1 MDEQKDAL
9 SPRETALRM
18 LRHMHDDVS
27 YEDIVGQLRILSQID
42 LVVGDLGTA
51 GPLERSAAETGDG
64 RGEAE
69 DAEAPLQGIAGPTP
83 AENSSLVLRTH
94 SVFSWRSLAD
104 RDEDG
109 SEPFKKRSSWI

>member
-1 MDEQKDAL
+1 
-9 SPRETALRM
+9 M

-42 LVVGDLGTA
+42 QVTEDIDA
-51 GPLERSAAETGDG
+51 ASSFESSSAETRRGSGKLDG
-64 RGEAE
+64 
-69 DAEAPLQGIAGPTP
+69 AEAPLDAAADQAP
-83 AENSSLVLRTH
+83 AQNSSMVLRSH

-109 SEPFKKRSSWI
+109 AESFNKRSSWI

>member
-1 MDEQKDAL
+1 MDEQKGAL

-42 LVVGDLGTA
+42 LVIEDIDTA
-51 GPLERSAAETGDG
+51 SSVESSSAESRGG
-64 RGEAE
+64 RGKL
-69 DAEAPLQGIAGPTP
+69 DGAEAPPDGTADQAPVQ
-83 AENSSLVLRTH
+83 NSAMVLRSH

-109 SEPFKKRSSWI
+109 AEPFKKRSSWI

>member
-1 MDEQKDAL
+1 MDEQKEAL

-27 YEDIVGQLRILSQID
+27 YKDIVGQLRILSHID
-42 LVVGDLGTA
+42 LVIGDVETA
-51 GPLERSAAETGDG
+51 GPFESSAAETGNG
-64 RGEAE
+64 PGEAE
-69 DAEAPLQGIAGPTP
+69 DAEAPLQGIAAPTR
-83 AENSSLVLRTH
+83 AEDSSLVLRSH

-109 SEPFKKRSSWI
+109 SEPFDKRSSWI